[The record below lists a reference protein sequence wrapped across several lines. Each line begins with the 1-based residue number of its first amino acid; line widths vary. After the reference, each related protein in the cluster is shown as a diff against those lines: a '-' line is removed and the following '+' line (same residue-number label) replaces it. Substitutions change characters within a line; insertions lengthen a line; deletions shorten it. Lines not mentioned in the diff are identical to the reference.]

1 MFHRLGASLCL
12 LLLAVTPCRA
22 MGRDPAV
29 RSAAAAISPEAFL
42 VVELPEPRAV
52 LDRLFE
58 PQMRELL
65 TSQVD
70 FLRREDEQGFRDVE
84 NLIAHFE
91 QRFATHL
98 QGVLTGL
105 VGGGVTLALGPGEQ
119 ALLIVEAEDAAMLSE
134 VHDFALLIARSEAE
148 QAGEPHGVRS
158 ADYRGVR
165 GWSLGPHQVHA
176 LLDNRLLVAND
187 ASAIRGALD
196 RLLDPQQP
204 NLAGVDAYRQARR
217 QIPDSAVARGFA
229 RADVLRELPGEGAL
243 QAVQQNPLA
252 MLLLQPMW
260 PMWEQATWLTM
271 ALEFQDTTLH
281 ASICGTVAWEEE
293 EREIDSAV
301 GGSGSGEAWA
311 NLRVPRQIGA
321 LSLNRDLHAFYGA
334 KDELFPQRTS
344 ELIFFENMM
353 GIFFGGRDL
362 TEDVFAELHPE
373 VRLVVAGQLFPPH
386 AVRPQPELPGF
397 ALVLWM
403 RHPERFAL
411 VVEEAWQKALGLINF
426 TRGQQAEPGL
436 ILDRPEHGGVR
447 YTLASFAPPPA
458 GDPSAGDTRFNFQP
472 TLAMPGEYLIFSST
486 EALARD
492 LIEAVQAE
500 AAAGPAT
507 LSGTHSQLDLT
518 GPALAALLQAN
529 RETLIHQ
536 NMVEQGHTRREAEA
550 EIARMLAVFT
560 RIVQLKLTAR
570 TAGSGPLTLEIEWD
584 LQP

>member
-252 MLLLQPMW
+252 MLLLQLS
-260 PMWEQATWLTM
+260 QAVAAFLDDLASTTWTDRVLLVTFS
-271 ALEFQDTTLH
+271 EFGRTLSENGRRGTDH
-281 ASICGTVAWEEE
+281 GAAAPLRESGTVDRDPQAA
-293 EREIDSAV
+293 R
-301 GGSGSGEAWA
+301 GE
-311 NLRVPRQIGA
+311 
-321 LSLNRDLHAFYGA
+321 
-334 KDELFPQRTS
+334 
-344 ELIFFENMM
+344 
-353 GIFFGGRDL
+353 
-362 TEDVFAELHPE
+362 
-373 VRLVVAGQLFPPH
+373 VA
-386 AVRPQPELPGF
+386 R
-397 ALVLWM
+397 
-403 RHPERFAL
+403 
-411 VVEEAWQKALGLINF
+411 
-426 TRGQQAEPGL
+426 
-436 ILDRPEHGGVR
+436 
-447 YTLASFAPPPA
+447 
-458 GDPSAGDTRFNFQP
+458 
-472 TLAMPGEYLIFSST
+472 
-486 EALARD
+486 ARS
-492 LIEAVQAE
+492 
-500 AAAGPAT
+500 AAG
-507 LSGTHSQLDLT
+507 
-518 GPALAALLQAN
+518 LAD
-529 RETLIHQ
+529 
-536 NMVEQGHTRREAEA
+536 
-550 EIARMLAVFT
+550 
-560 RIVQLKLTAR
+560 
-570 TAGSGPLTLEIEWD
+570 S
-584 LQP
+584 